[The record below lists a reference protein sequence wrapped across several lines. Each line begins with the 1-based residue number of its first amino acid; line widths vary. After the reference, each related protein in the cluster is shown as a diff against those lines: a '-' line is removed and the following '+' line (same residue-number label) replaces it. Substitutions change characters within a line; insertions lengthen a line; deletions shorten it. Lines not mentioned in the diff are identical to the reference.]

1 MKCRN
6 CPYGQED
13 FYRIMAWYNK
23 IISKCGIPN
32 DFYGDLQPNEAAD
45 ELEQFVWCDKV
56 GGRVFCFG
64 HCSEWYEQNKNN
76 RK

>member
-13 FYRIMAWYNK
+13 FYRRMAWYNK

-32 DFYGDLQPNEAAD
+32 DFYGDLQPDEAAD

-56 GGRVFCFG
+56 GGTCIAITILK
-64 HCSEWYEQNKNN
+64 QNTESD
-76 RK
+76 